1 MALGYMANNSPNNK
15 IKNRIWGYDS
25 MYIVSFI
32 GLGSDFGL
40 ENYHD
45 I

>member
-1 MALGYMANNSPNNK
+1 MAINSPNNK
-15 IKNRIWGYDS
+15 TKNRGYDP